1 MFNRIAKTTKN
12 LKLSEGKVCLGKL
25 YPNILI
31 FSCDEK
37 RTFQNTCLK
46 FKYHVDFYGIINN
59 SMKGAIAFGFLA
71 ALTQAGGSKKTYER
85 TYKSVDISGDYT
97 QDFPSADL
105 DELNRS
111 GTSFREAKRA
121 EFGAIQNAQT
131 NILTPTRSIDSLFL
145 RLPSSSELDELIL
158 SADSVAI
165 LKTIQTV
172 ATDDSIPC
180 DQRIAYLLEVLGRIR
195 TAVEI
200 KQFRANQL
208 EVIIAGALE
217 EIKRLEG
224 EIERLEEEKKALWLD
239 ELRDK
244 LAKLVKE
251 LENVYNQFNAVEGEI
266 APKEAQ
272 VAGYEKEIK
281 ILTRSSDAERNR
293 IAQDKLKL
301 TETEAIIRDLENQLR
316 AARNRKEALEA
327 SIKKSEGIIAEN
339 DKRIDEARAKIRA
352 LEEEIR
358 RLRDKA
364 DALRARYTELE
375 IKVERLRTDISV
387 AEAKED
393 KINAEID
400 RYIDR
405 INFEKKK
412 IAQDELD
419 DLNHMIGVLKELIPT
434 TQKEIDRHYYYCY
447 GEGSVQTEQT
457 GGVVVYIVRGERFG
471 QYIHSAY
478 GKSVKVPAVR
488 GDVHFRVVDVFGAP
502 WTNKYGYPFP
512 NSRNGEISFQSD
524 FGCLNPSAA
533 RSGYGTISAIESEY
547 IYASTDDG
555 RSHKF
560 RVGTCTRIES
570 ATEVP
575 KVGQNFFYTG
585 VPSGADGYNL
595 YRASCW

>member
-1 MFNRIAKTTKN
+1 M
-12 LKLSEGKVCLGKL
+12 
-25 YPNILI
+25 
-31 FSCDEK
+31 
-37 RTFQNTCLK
+37 
-46 FKYHVDFYGIINN
+46 
-59 SMKGAIAFGFLA
+59 
-71 ALTQAGGSKKTYER
+71 KKTIVASLFMAMTMSESY
-85 TYKSVDISGDYT
+85 YKKDIDVNVDV
-97 QDFPSADL
+97 QKFPRADL
-105 DELNRS
+105 SDRS
-111 GTSFREAKRA
+111 SGSFKDAKRA
-121 EFGAIQNAQT
+121 EFGAIRNSQE

-145 RLPSSSELDELIL
+145 RLPSSHELDELIL

-195 TAVEI
+195 TAVEL
-200 KQFRANQL
+200 KQFRAEQL

-224 EIERLEEEKKALWLD
+224 EIERLEEERKALWLD

-301 TETEAIIRDLENQLR
+301 TETEALIRDLENQLR
-316 AARNRKEALEA
+316 AANNRKDALEA
-327 SIKKSEGIIAEN
+327 SIAKSEAIIREN
-339 DKRIDEARAKIRA
+339 DKKIDAARAKIRD
-352 LEEEIR
+352 LEDEIR
-358 RLRDKA
+358 RLRDKV

-400 RYIDR
+400 RYVDR

-419 DLNHMIGVLKELIPT
+419 DLNHMIGVLKDLIPT
-434 TQKEIDRHYYYCY
+434 TEKEIDRHYYYCY
-447 GEGSVQTEQT
+447 GEGSVTTEQT

-471 QYIHSAY
+471 EYIHNAY

-488 GDVHFRVVDVFGAP
+488 GDVSFRRVNIFGNP

-512 NSRNGEISFQSD
+512 HSRDGSSLNND

-533 RSGYGTISAIESEY
+533 KSGYGTISGIEGSD
-547 IYASTDDG
+547 IFVSSHDG
-555 RSHKF
+555 RRLQF
-560 RVGTCTRIES
+560 RVGSCSRIES
-570 ATEVP
+570 TTEVP
-575 KVGQNFFYTG
+575 KVGQNFFYTA
-585 VPSGADGYNL
+585 VPSGADGYNI
-595 YRASCW
+595 YTASCW